1 MGVTSWDLGVLR
13 VPLIMVPDSM
23 HIHIMYVRN
32 THFHIKLFR
41 SNKNEKFIK
50 KYPINSLESIFRSE
64 NAILHMCI
72 QPQATF
78 ERSITFISLL
88 NVQNLVSSSG
98 FVNILANWS
107 SVPIEYIVISP
118 FPTWS
123 LKKWC
128 RISICFVLE
137 CWTGFV
143 ANFTA
148 LSLSHMRGTFLKMIP

>member
-1 MGVTSWDLGVLR
+1 
-13 VPLIMVPDSM
+13 MVPDSM

-98 FVNILANWS
+98 FVNILAN
-107 SVPIEYIVISP
+107 
-118 FPTWS
+118 
-123 LKKWC
+123 
-128 RISICFVLE
+128 
-137 CWTGFV
+137 
-143 ANFTA
+143 
-148 LSLSHMRGTFLKMIP
+148 